1 MKATKLLFLALA
13 LFLIPVT
20 APASEQSPYKWWQAE
35 KSRSDL
41 GLSADQS
48 AQMEEV
54 FQSNVPKLKAS
65 SDDLKRLERQLSD
78 LISAE
83 VTTEADVIR
92 QLDLIEAARA
102 ELNKTRTL
110 MLFRMRRVLS
120 AEQRSKLVEIQKAQE
135 RERRGGRGPERGQ
148 ASR

>member
-1 MKATKLLFLALA
+1 MKATKLLFLAVVL
-13 LFLIPVT
+13 LLVPIT

-48 AQMEEV
+48 VRIEEV
-54 FQSNVPKLKAS
+54 FQSNVPKLKAAG
-65 SDDLKRLERQLSD
+65 DDLERLERQLSN
-78 LISAE
+78 LISGE

-102 ELNKTRTL
+102 ELNKTRIL
-110 MLFRMRRVLS
+110 MLFRMRRILTP
-120 AEQRSKLVEIQKAQE
+120 EQREKLKALHEQAE
-135 RERRGGRGPERGQ
+135 RQ
-148 ASR
+148 SRHQSS